1 MTGTDLSTLRSLPDV
16 VAEYDVKRAALPEA
30 IATFE
35 AAGRALHVAASVGGE
50 YGQETIDT
58 GRGVHLSTLERNL
71 LRSAWMH
78 VWKGLNLPQIA
89 SAKDKKN
96 WEMAMASPAPFT
108 LDNLRATFAPYLENP
123 RATILRGLA
132 EVFAELDPAYKS
144 HEKVKIGVKGL
155 PKRVILSYCGS
166 AFGHGQDQL
175 RNIIN
180 ALAAVQ
186 GKPLIDGGDMAALRE
201 DGDALIEAREVL
213 DPHESTHVHR
223 RRAERGEPPKTI
235 MTVGR
240 GIWVRWFQNGNA
252 HLFFGPEALRDI
264 NLALAEFY
272 GDVLPD
278 SPEADAERPAPRA
291 TGTAVSKDL
300 QFYPTPKAVI
310 DRVIADLGDL
320 RGKRVLEPSC
330 GDGRIMDALR
340 DKGAQPF
347 GIEVDPFRAGLA
359 RAKGHGVMTHNFLTI
374 APQDGMAGIYWR
386 EFDLVV
392 MNPPFCGKHY
402 AKHVSHAT
410 RFLKPGGLLVAI
422 LPITART
429 DHGLLG
435 RDWAEKHGMQIDGY
449 YSRDGFKDLPV
460 GSFRESGTGINT
472 TIFRA
477 WKNSAPTQET

>member
-16 VAEYDVKRAALPEA
+16 VAEYDAKRAALPEA

-35 AAGRALHVAASVGGE
+35 GAGRALHAAASVGGE

-96 WEMAMASPAPFT
+96 WEAAMASPAPFT

-132 EVFAELDPAYKS
+132 EVFADLDPAYKS

-186 GKPLIDGGDMAALRE
+186 GKPLIDGSDMAALRE
-201 DGDALIEAREVL
+201 DGDALIEWREVL
-213 DPHESTHVHR
+213 DPHESAHVHR

-310 DRVIADLGDL
+310 DRVIAELGDL

-340 DKGAQPF
+340 DKGADVT
-347 GIEVDPFRAGLA
+347 GVEVDRARA
-359 RAKGHGVMTHNFLTI
+359 EATRAKGHKILCDNFLRVDTSM
-374 APQDGMAGIYWR
+374 GWHS
-386 EFDLVV
+386 FDLVV
-392 MNPPFCGKHY
+392 MNPPFYGKHY

-429 DHGLLG
+429 DHSLLG
-435 RDWAEKHGMQIDGY
+435 RDWAEKHGMKIDTY

-477 WKNSAPTQET
+477 FKET